1 MDSYFTLDHATLVRN
16 LKAVCAGLAIAIDEG
31 GRRHGGEPPA
41 LCYQDI
47 EDLIPL
53 TLHRIAVDA
62 GWIEQQKPL
71 DWLAVDHGVADLL
84 GGDLIVEKPYKEWFL
99 GLLAE
104 TLTDLEVKAEN
115 NLEAQ
120 SKYGQM
126 LGEHH
131 VAWLQVKG
139 EELRAAEAKPSA
151 KDKIDEYRKKV
162 KKPGLRTF
170 EAIAK
175 SATDRSKAAG
185 DNIAVTRISVS
196 RIYNG
201 RGKVGPAIRQAVAN
215 LINEQI
221 PCTAEDLLPSKTPPS
236 RRSTP
241 RDSGESTKK

>member
-1 MDSYFTLDHATLVRN
+1 MDSYSKLDHETLVRN
-16 LKAVCAGLAIAIDEG
+16 MKAVCVGLAIAIEEG

-47 EDLIPL
+47 EDLIPV
-53 TLHRIAVDA
+53 TLHRIAIAA
-62 GWIEQQKPL
+62 GWIEQQTPL

-126 LGEHH
+126 LGERHM
-131 VAWLQVKG
+131 AWLQVKSD
-139 EELRAAEAKPSA
+139 ELRAAEAKPSA
-151 KDKIDEYRKKV
+151 KDKIDEYCQKV
-162 KKPGLRTF
+162 KPWLQ
-170 EAIAK
+170 AIAK
-175 SATDRSKAAG
+175 SATEKSKAAG
-185 DNIAVTRISVS
+185 DNIVVTRVSVS
-196 RIYNG
+196 RIYNDE
-201 RGKVGPAIRQAVAN
+201 GKVGTAVRQAVGD
-215 LINEQI
+215 LINEKV
-221 PCTAEDLLPSKTPPS
+221 PCTAEDLLPSKTPQS

-241 RDSGESTKK
+241 RNPSDSAPK